1 MNAIFKKARDPIS
14 SYTHCI
20 GAVFAIIGTIV
31 LVIKSA
37 LSPTFDIIAFC
48 SVLVFGF
55 SMISLYTASSVYHFV
70 SASPEKLL
78 RLRKMDH
85 AMIYV
90 LIAGSY
96 TPLLLKFF
104 NPDFAV
110 IFTICIWTLAFI
122 GIIIKIFW
130 FHAPRMLSTSLYLLL
145 GWAIAVDFSAILK
158 LSSVG
163 LVLLALGGFSYT
175 IGGIIYAIKKPNLSA
190 EFGFHEIFHVFVMLG
205 TFFHFL
211 VVLFFVI

>member
-1 MNAIFKKARDPIS
+1 MNAVFKKARDPMS
-14 SYTHCI
+14 SYTHFI
-20 GAVFAIIGTIV
+20 GAVFATIGTLV
-31 LVIKSA
+31 LAIKFL
-37 LSPTFDIIAFC
+37 LSPNFNIISFC

-104 NPDFAV
+104 KPEFAV
-110 IFTICIWTLAFI
+110 TFTICIWVLAFV
-122 GIIIKIFW
+122 GILIKIFW
-130 FHAPRMLSTSLYLLL
+130 FHAPRILSTSLYLLL
-145 GWAIAVDFSAILK
+145 GWAIAVDFSAILQ
-158 LSSVG
+158 LSPMG
-163 LVLLALGGFSYT
+163 LLLLALGGFSYT
-175 IGGIIYAIKKPNLSA
+175 IGGIIYAIKKPNLSD
-190 EFGFHEIFHVFVMLG
+190 EFGFHELFHIFVMLG

-211 VVLFFVI
+211 LVLFFV